1 MCRDTAITTMRLR
14 AAWMLLACG
23 AIGWGGGVQAATSG
37 QQLAQNAGRSL
48 IGKPAPRLV
57 LTTIDGDTIDL
68 GRLYGK
74 QAVYL
79 KFWATWC
86 VPCRE
91 QMPHFER
98 TYETAGTDLAVI
110 AVDVGFNDP
119 VGDVR
124 DYRRKMGLTMPIVVD
139 DGRLAAALHLRVT
152 PQHIV
157 IGRDGRIQ
165 YVGHLADAPLE
176 AALHAARTAAA
187 AGGTDSMPPPA
198 ASGITRLA
206 VGSQLPANSAKTID
220 GLRFHFLDAHD
231 PRQTVL
237 VFLSPWCESY
247 LETTR
252 PAASANCRRMREEVT
267 AAAGAH
273 SARWLGV
280 ASGLW
285 ATPPD
290 LQQYRRKYQVN
301 IPLALD
307 ESGALFRAFNVN
319 EVPVVIVADGSGRIV
334 RRIEAADLATPSAL
348 KSAIGL

>member
-1 MCRDTAITTMRLR
+1 MTLR
-14 AAWMLLACG
+14 AVLMIFVVGGIAWLG
-23 AIGWGGGVQAATSG
+23 AEPRAATTG
-37 QQLAQNAGRSL
+37 QQLAESAGRSL
-48 IGKPAPRLV
+48 IGKPAPRFV
-57 LTTIDGDTIDL
+57 VTTIDGETIDL

-110 AVDVGFNDP
+110 AVNTGFNDP
-119 VGDVR
+119 IGDVR

-139 DGRLAAALHLRVT
+139 DGRFAAALHLRVT

-165 YVGHLADAPLE
+165 YVGHLADARLD
-176 AALHAARTAAA
+176 AALRAARTAAA
-187 AGGTDSMPPPA
+187 PAGSGDTAPA
-198 ASGITRLA
+198 AAAPRIAPLA
-206 VGSQLPANSAKTID
+206 VGSQLPSESAKTID
-220 GLRFHFLDAHD
+220 GRRFHFLDAHD
-231 PRQTVL
+231 SRHTVL

-267 AAAGAH
+267 AVAGEG

-290 LQQYRRKYQVN
+290 LREYRLKYHVN

-319 EVPVVIVADGSGRIV
+319 EVPVVLVADGSGRIV
-334 RRIEAADLATPSAL
+334 RRIEAADLVTPSAL
-348 KSAIGL
+348 KEAIGL